1 MKGNGILQ
9 KQCCCMRE
17 TGDRTEK
24 ASYQSVRATC
34 LQWLYICI
42 HTTWYYIYIYI
53 LHGIITHSC
62 TSCSTNYTKIN
73 RLAHARPTMLS
84 ISLVINQHYGGT
96 PLKDWGERERA
107 PPLMMTTALASV
119 RPSVRP
125 RTFRRLRMRD
135 IHVIYADLNSAGFK
149 NRLLL
154 KWSQCKHSKK
164 GTVRRDWN
172 DVDNRNG
179 RDVLEKRQRRET
191 EGAVFETRGTGK
203 EDGLD
208 VLRDVLLRLRS
219 LSAYVHV

>member
-1 MKGNGILQ
+1 MWDFVSHNALNA
-9 KQCCCMRE
+9 M
-17 TGDRTEK
+17 
-24 ASYQSVRATC
+24 
-34 LQWLYICI
+34 
-42 HTTWYYIYIYI
+42 IY
-53 LHGIITHSC
+53 
-62 TSCSTNYTKIN
+62 
-73 RLAHARPTMLS
+73 
-84 ISLVINQHYGGT
+84 
-96 PLKDWGERERA
+96 WGERERA
-107 PPLMMTTALASV
+107 PPLMMSTTLTSV

-125 RTFRRLRMRD
+125 RTSRRLRMRD
-135 IHVIYADLNSAGFK
+135 IHVIYADSNSADFAGFK
-149 NRLLL
+149 HRLQL

-219 LSAYVHV
+219 LSAYVHVLYVYVYIYANSLTLAPQCPAFH

>member
-1 MKGNGILQ
+1 
-9 KQCCCMRE
+9 
-17 TGDRTEK
+17 
-24 ASYQSVRATC
+24 
-34 LQWLYICI
+34 
-42 HTTWYYIYIYI
+42 
-53 LHGIITHSC
+53 
-62 TSCSTNYTKIN
+62 
-73 RLAHARPTMLS
+73 
-84 ISLVINQHYGGT
+84 
-96 PLKDWGERERA
+96 
-107 PPLMMTTALASV
+107 MMSTALASV
-119 RPSVRP
+119 PTS
-125 RTFRRLRMRD
+125 RRLRMSD
-135 IHVIYADLNSAGFK
+135 IHVIYADSNSADFAGFK

-208 VLRDVLLRLRS
+208 VLLRLRS

>member
-1 MKGNGILQ
+1 
-9 KQCCCMRE
+9 
-17 TGDRTEK
+17 
-24 ASYQSVRATC
+24 
-34 LQWLYICI
+34 
-42 HTTWYYIYIYI
+42 
-53 LHGIITHSC
+53 
-62 TSCSTNYTKIN
+62 
-73 RLAHARPTMLS
+73 
-84 ISLVINQHYGGT
+84 
-96 PLKDWGERERA
+96 
-107 PPLMMTTALASV
+107 
-119 RPSVRP
+119 
-125 RTFRRLRMRD
+125 MRD
-135 IHVIYADLNSAGFK
+135 IHVIYADSNSADFAGFK

-164 GTVRRDWN
+164 GTVRQDWN